1 MRLPSSLASFQ
12 SKTRQVP
19 RFVACGHTAEVN
31 YLIMQLLGP
40 SVMEL
45 KKKTTEDRFS
55 IGTAVRIADQMVCA
69 LQSLHDIGY
78 VHRDVKPSNFVIGL
92 SKDDVRSVFML
103 DFGLC
108 RQYVDPVT
116 GKQRPPRMRCGFR
129 GTVR

>member
-1 MRLPSSLASFQ
+1 M
-12 SKTRQVP
+12 
-19 RFVACGHTAEVN
+19 ACGHTPEVN

-40 SVMEL
+40 SIMEL
-45 KKKTTEDRFS
+45 KKKTAADRFS
-55 IGTAVRIADQMVCA
+55 ISTAIRVADQMTCA
-69 LQSLHDIGY
+69 LQCLHEIGY

-92 SKDDVRSVFML
+92 NKEDMRTVFML
-103 DFGLC
+103 DFGLT